1 MRVLGVMVLAIMAAA
16 ALRAQTAVSVTPE
29 EMARQRQMVERG
41 NNAEHQRELDLL
53 HLSATR
59 PGVDGNGK
67 GDKPVNYDEAKAGV
81 TDANVLQPGTL
92 PAVLTFAD
100 GRPVRTAKDWAR
112 RRTELLRTFDAV
124 ELGVTPAVTPEVTW
138 RVVSNT
144 VGPRDW
150 TDATGTAQHAAGRT
164 MMVRT
169 KVLRGQLA
177 HPDDPTIPVNIDL
190 LLVTP
195 VTTPGMH
202 VPKGVPVVME
212 FSYHFPASF
221 KMPVSLNTPGPS
233 WQDQVLQRGWGYAEY
248 QPYSVQPDNAAG
260 LTAGVIGLTNHGK
273 PRGVGDWGALK
284 AWGWGASRA
293 LDYLATDADV
303 DAQHVAIEG
312 HSRFGKAALVT
323 MAYDTRFAAGFLSSS
338 GAGGVNLWRRTY
350 GEQLENVEAPGEFHW
365 EAGNLL
371 KYAADPLHA
380 TDLPMDQHELLA
392 LCAPRLTFV
401 SAGSVL
407 TTPGTVGDQWVDAH
421 GMFLSAVAAS
431 PVWVLLGSKGL
442 SDAAGPVVRFPTVE
456 TGLMGGRLAF
466 RQHTLGHTPGPNWPT
481 FLDFVAAEFDS
492 GAQR

>member
-1 MRVLGVMVLAIMAAA
+1 MRVLAVLGLGALVAVAAVQAQGGA
-16 ALRAQTAVSVTPE
+16 AMTPE
-29 EMARQRQMVERG
+29 EMARQRHALDQA
-41 NNAEHQRELDLL
+41 NDAEHQRELDVL
-53 HLSATR
+53 HLTATR

-67 GDKPVNYDEAKAGV
+67 GDKPVNYDEAKATV
-81 TDANVLQPGTL
+81 TDANVLQRGTL

-112 RRTELLRTFDAV
+112 RRTELLRMFDAV
-124 ELGVTPAVTPEVTW
+124 ELGVTPAVTPKVTW

-150 TDATGTAQHAAGRT
+150 TDAAGVAQHAT
-164 MMVRT
+164 VRT
-169 KVLRGQLA
+169 KVLRGELA
-177 HPDDPTIPVNIDL
+177 HADDPTIPVNIDL

-195 VTTPGMH
+195 VSTPA
-202 VPKGVPVVME
+202 KRVPVVME

-221 KMPVSLNTPGPS
+221 KMPASLDTPGPT
-233 WQDQVLQRGWGYAEY
+233 WQEQVLQRGWGYAEY

-273 PRGVGDWGALK
+273 PRSVGDWGALK

-293 LDYLATDADV
+293 LDYFETDGDV
-303 DAQHVAIEG
+303 DARHVAIEG

-338 GAGGVNLWRRTY
+338 GAGGVNLWRRTF
-350 GEQLENVEAPGEFHW
+350 GEQLENVEAPSEFHW
-365 EAGNLL
+365 EAGTLL

-401 SAGSVL
+401 SAGSAL
-407 TTPGTVGDQWVDAH
+407 TAPGTIGDQWVDPH

-442 SDAAGPVVRFPTVE
+442 SDAAGPVVRFPAVE
-456 TGLMGGRLAF
+456 TGLTGGRLAF

-481 FLDFVAAEFDS
+481 FLDFVAAEFNGRS
-492 GAQR
+492 QQ